1 MKKRIFYR
9 LAATVLCL
17 TMLMASLTSCL
28 DFGGGKVDIQKN
40 ETTDFTELSVL
51 DQLFRAYSLFDLDEE
66 ELMVAI
72 LKGYIEG
79 TGDKYAEYFT
89 AEEYEKFSS
98 ENQGE
103 VVGIG
108 VSVIQNA
115 ELGYIEVINVVPDSP
130 ALEAGVQPGDYVIAV
145 GKGDDVKYVSD
156 IGYTNAIDLLLGE
169 EGSYAEFIVLR
180 DGEQIE
186 FSIKRTKVTSVSV
199 MSRVCSIKGYEK
211 VGIVKITGFDLTTP
225 GQFEAAVDELLAGG
239 CEKFVFDVR
248 YNPGGDL
255 NSIKAVL
262 AFFLNEGDTVIRVS
276 DKKGNQT
283 VQKIAPVQYAGDYA
297 TCNIEKEDIGKYRD
311 LDIAV
316 LANGSTASA
325 AELFTSALMD
335 YKLSTTVGT
344 VTYGKGTM
352 QTTFSL
358 AAYGYGGALKLT
370 TKYYYPPLSDSY
382 EGKGI
387 TPDVVVELDEALK
400 NVNIYK
406 ITDEEDNQLRRA
418 IEELYK

>member
-130 ALEAGVQPGDYVIAV
+130 ALEAGVQPSDYVIAV

-186 FSIKRTKVTSVSV
+186 FSSKRTKVTSVSV
-199 MSRVCSIKGYEK
+199 M
-211 VGIVKITGFDLTTP
+211 
-225 GQFEAAVDELLAGG
+225 
-239 CEKFVFDVR
+239 
-248 YNPGGDL
+248 
-255 NSIKAVL
+255 
-262 AFFLNEGDTVIRVS
+262 
-276 DKKGNQT
+276 
-283 VQKIAPVQYAGDYA
+283 
-297 TCNIEKEDIGKYRD
+297 
-311 LDIAV
+311 
-316 LANGSTASA
+316 
-325 AELFTSALMD
+325 
-335 YKLSTTVGT
+335 
-344 VTYGKGTM
+344 
-352 QTTFSL
+352 
-358 AAYGYGGALKLT
+358 
-370 TKYYYPPLSDSY
+370 
-382 EGKGI
+382 
-387 TPDVVVELDEALK
+387 
-400 NVNIYK
+400 
-406 ITDEEDNQLRRA
+406 
-418 IEELYK
+418 